1 MTGKVASI
9 AEGAVL
15 DLLFITL
22 THGQYLQRASLH
34 CHEYNSPSAPLCLS
48 LCLSVSLYVCLS
60 VER

>member
-15 DLLFITL
+15 DLLSITL

-48 LCLSVSLYVCLS
+48 L
-60 VER
+60 